1 MNHLAHFK
9 LAAGSADLLIGNM
22 LADEVRGRLS
32 DRFSPGIAAGIQLHR
47 SIDAFTDAHP
57 LVQASHARFDKPYRR
72 YGGIITDIVYDHFL
86 AKSWQHYHTESL
98 EDFCTRSLS
107 EALLHADQ
115 LSESSLRRVKHMQA
129 NRSMEKYGSTAFIE
143 RSFEYLSGKLK
154 RDNPLASG
162 FTQFEKHAQSLE
174 ADFTA
179 FFPELM
185 TFSNNWVQLHS
196 VQNYEST
203 QLAQH

>member
-9 LAAGSADLLIGNM
+9 LAASSVDLLIGNM

-86 AKSWQHYHTESL
+86 AKSWRHYHTESL

-107 EALLHADQ
+107 EVLVHGHQ
-115 LSESSLRRVKHMQA
+115 LSESSLRRAKHMRS

-174 ADFTA
+174 SDFTA
-179 FFPELM
+179 FFPELV
-185 TFSNNWVQLHS
+185 TFSNNWVQLNT

>member
-57 LVQASHARFDKPYRR
+57 LVQASHARLDKPYRR
-72 YGGIITDIVYDHFL
+72 YGGMS
-86 AKSWQHYHTESL
+86 KSWQHYHTESL

-107 EALLHADQ
+107 EVLLHADQ

>member
-22 LADEVRGRLS
+22 LAD
-32 DRFSPGIAAGIQLHR
+32 
-47 SIDAFTDAHP
+47 AHP
-57 LVQASHARFDKPYRR
+57 LVQASHARLDKPYRR

-86 AKSWQHYHTESL
+86 SKSWQHYHTESL

-107 EALLHADQ
+107 EVLLHADQ